1 VQVLSARF
9 MRDSVPAHTDQA
21 QFLEGEA
28 GNRGATRTG
37 RLEREAYFPSGFIHA
52 TLTEKTLQESGH
64 VQVGN
69 ETDGVQTPKVTEASS
84 LSWLGA
90 RESHQMVN

>member
-1 VQVLSARF
+1 MTQ
-9 MRDSVPAHTDQA
+9 
-21 QFLEGEA
+21 LEIWEVEA
-28 GNRGATRTG
+28 GIRSATRTG
-37 RLEREAYFPSGFIHA
+37 RLEREANFPSGFIPA
-52 TLTEKTLQESGH
+52 TLTEKTLRESGH

>member
-1 VQVLSARF
+1 ML
-9 MRDSVPAHTDQA
+9 DSLPAHTDQA
-21 QFLEGEA
+21 RYLESEA

-37 RLEREAYFPSGFIHA
+37 RLEREANFLSGFIHA
-52 TLTEKTLQESGH
+52 TLTEKPLQEAGH

-69 ETDGVQTPKVTEASS
+69 ETGGVQTPKVAEASS
-84 LSWLGA
+84 PSWLGA

>member
-1 VQVLSARF
+1 MTPYLPTLSKLK
-9 MRDSVPAHTDQA
+9 
-21 QFLEGEA
+21 FLQGEA

-37 RLEREAYFPSGFIHA
+37 RLEREANFPSGFIPA
-52 TLTEKTLQESGH
+52 TLTEKTLREPGH

-90 RESHQMVN
+90 KESHQMVN